1 MPGLVLS
8 LSLSFFPSS
17 KTAMLQLNVIRDS
30 SRAAGRCRRGGP
42 TPRSQPLPLLSTL
55 LSPFFIWLPPISPL
69 RVTEPGDKVCLPRL
83 PVLRLQC
90 RDDHATHNGGR
101 WHFLTLGD
109 PRSPPLLSPNPIS
122 KAWVFLI
129 YWWPHTLTLSLQLCR
144 TAHWQD

>member
-30 SRAAGRCRRGGP
+30 SRAAGRCRRGGL

-83 PVLRLQC
+83 PILRLQC
-90 RDDHATHNGGR
+90 RT
-101 WHFLTLGD
+101 TT
-109 PRSPPLLSPNPIS
+109 
-122 KAWVFLI
+122 
-129 YWWPHTLTLSLQLCR
+129 PHTTVEDDISSPSETPAPHPCSPLIQSAR
-144 TAHWQD
+144 PEFF